1 MNFGLVAYN
10 TINMTE
16 EREIEEILMESHSYG
31 LRVEVMDEAS
41 KIMGSIPKIR
51 RVDAYHKAF
60 NSIIK
65 E

>member
-1 MNFGLVAYN
+1 
-10 TINMTE
+10 MTE

-41 KIMGSIPKIR
+41 KIMGSVPKIR

-65 E
+65 EQ